1 MQTAVPRNG
10 RRAPSNDFLFSI
22 CLSPLGILFA
32 GVLAGSIRVREIMLA
47 DATSLRRRGLSFPRQ
62 SVESGP
68 PGLGTGAADDGAGRQ
83 RGGHQRHDMARISYD
98 EQTAAAFKAVREV
111 PRDGLSEWREAVRR
125 HLRPSQGM
133 TLVDIGAGTGAFA
146 AAFSDWFGLSVLAV
160 EPSAAMRDQ
169 IPRTPAIQ
177 VLEGNASALP
187 LPDESADAA
196 WLSLVIHH
204 IPDLGVAAHEIR
216 RVLRPGAPVLIRGGM
231 SHQGCPG
238 RYDSI
243 ELVRWFPE
251 TARTIDTFP
260 SVRDTCEAFAAA
272 GFHQDALEQVRET
285 WPTSLAD
292 FLSQVDTFRQA
303 DTTMRNLTEDEFLR
317 GKERLR
323 RAVRH
328 AEDTANPE
336 TRSNWLDLLVLR

>member
-1 MQTAVPRNG
+1 MMA
-10 RRAPSNDFLFSI
+10 
-22 CLSPLGILFA
+22 
-32 GVLAGSIRVREIMLA
+32 
-47 DATSLRRRGLSFPRQ
+47 
-62 SVESGP
+62 
-68 PGLGTGAADDGAGRQ
+68 
-83 RGGHQRHDMARISYD
+83 MARISYD

-111 PRDGLSEWREAVRR
+111 PRDGLSEWREAVRH

-133 TLVDIGAGTGAFA
+133 TLVDVGAGTGAFA
-146 AAFSDWFGLSVLAV
+146 AAFSDWFDLSVLAV

-177 VLEGNASALP
+177 VFEGNASALP
-187 LPDESADAA
+187 LPDASADAA

-204 IPDLGVAAHEIR
+204 IPDLAVAAHELR
-216 RVLRPGAPVLIRGGM
+216 RVLRPGAPVLIR
-231 SHQGCPG
+231 QGFPD
-238 RYDSI
+238 RYEPSGTLKLEGI

-251 TARTIDTFP
+251 TARAISTFP
-260 SVRDTCEAFAAA
+260 SLRDTCEAFAAA
-272 GFHQDALEQVRET
+272 GFHQDALQQVRET
-285 WPTSLAD
+285 YPASLAD
-292 FLSQVDTFRQA
+292 FLGQVDTFRHA

-328 AEDTANPE
+328 AQNTANPE